1 MLLVSLALS
10 FAYLGRGLW
19 TAPTAS
25 WRGNP
30 GDPEQFMWFL
40 RWIPFAIGHGHNPF
54 LTDHALYPDG
64 ANMMWNTSVIL
75 PAVLISP
82 VTVTAGPI
90 AAYQVLMVLAPVGNA
105 LAALALFRRWTCSYV
120 SAGVGALVFAFCPLV
135 TIHSSGHLHLV
146 LLGFLPL
153 IFLFLDEIVIRQRRT
168 PWISGTLLGFLVS
181 CQLLTSEEL
190 LATAALMA
198 AATLVVLGLLY
209 RGEIRQRWPYVRR
222 AAGPAVGIAAA
233 LSAYPLWLQLRGP
246 RRAPG
251 AHSASVYVTD
261 LANFV
266 QPVLTAFGTDSGHN
280 QDLPYTGNASEWTGY
295 LGLPLIVVVVVVC
308 LWRWRRAPV
317 PACAVL
323 LVVFAVAS
331 LGPFLHVNGHD
342 TRIPMPWAPFTRVPL
357 MDNLL
362 PSRLSVAVSFFA
374 AILLAVFVDELLVVR
389 RRTVQVVGAALVML
403 VALSLVPAGTHITR
417 FRSPA
422 FFTGDA
428 VREVIP
434 AGSVTLVV
442 PYVYGPQSEQAML
455 WQAQADLRY
464 RMVDGWLIV
473 PGAHFG
479 TNHIIART
487 LHTIGATPVPVTAR
501 LRSQFIGELR
511 TRQVD
516 NVIVA
521 PMAGRRNA
529 VTFFSTLFGHGPDVT
544 AGGVD
549 VWRVPPTS

>member
-153 IFLFLDEIVIRQRRT
+153 IFLFLDEIVIRRRRT

-198 AATLVVLGLLY
+198 AAALVVLGLLY
-209 RGEIRQRWPYVRR
+209 RGEIRQRWPYVQR

-233 LSAYPLWLQLRGP
+233 LSAYPSGCSCGVRDA
-246 RRAPG
+246 R
-251 AHSASVYVTD
+251 
-261 LANFV
+261 
-266 QPVLTAFGTDSGHN
+266 PV
-280 QDLPYTGNASEWTGY
+280 
-295 LGLPLIVVVVVVC
+295 
-308 LWRWRRAPV
+308 
-317 PACAVL
+317 
-323 LVVFAVAS
+323 
-331 LGPFLHVNGHD
+331 
-342 TRIPMPWAPFTRVPL
+342 RIR
-357 MDNLL
+357 
-362 PSRLSVAVSFFA
+362 RLS
-374 AILLAVFVDELLVVR
+374 
-389 RRTVQVVGAALVML
+389 T
-403 VALSLVPAGTHITR
+403 
-417 FRSPA
+417 
-422 FFTGDA
+422 
-428 VREVIP
+428 
-434 AGSVTLVV
+434 
-442 PYVYGPQSEQAML
+442 
-455 WQAQADLRY
+455 
-464 RMVDGWLIV
+464 
-473 PGAHFG
+473 
-479 TNHIIART
+479 
-487 LHTIGATPVPVTAR
+487 
-501 LRSQFIGELR
+501 
-511 TRQVD
+511 
-516 NVIVA
+516 
-521 PMAGRRNA
+521 
-529 VTFFSTLFGHGPDVT
+529 
-544 AGGVD
+544 
-549 VWRVPPTS
+549 